1 MTRRSLLTGGIF
13 TGLAGASAAGAAAAS
28 APAPRAP
35 SPQSSR
41 AEEAKVLEQI
51 RDELRLQRG
60 SCSPASCGFADS
72 IRIQQRTFLKSRGKF
87 PDFIDV
93 GIDVWDGMYDW
104 FVMAGQK
111 PEAGRMQD
119 GRYGMTFMFTTLVLR
134 HDMTGTYIGL
144 GYDGRAE

>member
-13 TGLAGASAAGAAAAS
+13 TGLAGAPAVAATAS
-28 APAPRAP
+28 APAPAAP

-41 AEEAKVLEQI
+41 AEETKVLEQI

-60 SCSPASCGFADS
+60 SCSPASCGVVDS
-72 IRIQQRTFLKSRGKF
+72 IRSQQKTFLKSRGKF
-87 PDFIDV
+87 PDFIDI
-93 GIDVWDGMYDW
+93 GIEVWENVIDW

-119 GRYGMTFMFTTLVLR
+119 GRYGMTFMLTTLVLR
-134 HDMTGTYIGL
+134 HDMTGNYIGL